1 MAKPEKAVVVT
12 VERGGI
18 VLAQYPV
25 ETWKLPAPLR
35 AAVLEWQRCGCI
47 GRFYDYLPA
56 GRLAPAK

>member
-25 ETWKLPAPLR
+25 ETWKLPGPLK

-47 GRFYDYLPA
+47 RSVYDYL
-56 GRLAPAK
+56 LKE

>member
-25 ETWKLPAPLR
+25 ETWKLPGPLK
-35 AAVLEWQRCGCI
+35 AAVDEWQRGGCI
-47 GRFYDYLPA
+47 RSVYDYL
-56 GRLAPAK
+56 LKE